1 MMPEKQDGT
10 ASAAALEVIAAWCAS
25 PHSFSAKARQ
35 SAKHAIADTVACML
49 AGASDRATL
58 AVRAAFA
65 REIGTRGAAG
75 VAGGDRAPAAVAA
88 LVNGTAA
95 HALDFDDNF
104 HGATTHA
111 SAVLVPALLAIG
123 ERVGATGAA
132 LIEAYLIGLEAQAA
146 IGRGVNPSHYTAGWH
161 STSTVGCIGTAAAT
175 AWLRGLD
182 ETGIS
187 AAMSIAASMASGIK
201 GQFGTPVKPLH
212 AGLAARNAV
221 EAALLA
227 GAGMTGSMDIL
238 ESSQGFLT
246 LYGGPD
252 PRGWENLSFGPMS
265 IIETV
270 GLATKCYPCCGS
282 THRAIDM
289 VLDLKATHGFDAAD
303 VAGIE
308 VLVAIAHARNL
319 AFPAPRDEA
328 QARFSMNYCLAVALL
343 QDRLTL
349 GDFTPAAIRREEVR
363 ALLPLTRMSTYT
375 EAQERSIQGRLPH
388 ELTLRLRD
396 GTELRESRLAAR
408 GTLALPL
415 GAADRQNKFLDCAS
429 GTLSLPTAHQLYNR
443 IDQFEA
449 LGTVNLFQGV
459 HWI

>member
-1 MMPEKQDGT
+1 MTPGEHD
-10 ASAAALEVIAAWCAS
+10 APDSSPALEVIAAWCAS
-25 PHSFSAKARQ
+25 PHGFSAAARQ
-35 SAKHAIADTVACML
+35 SARYAISDTIGCML
-49 AGASDRATL
+49 AGASDRATQS
-58 AVRAAFA
+58 VRTAFS

-75 VAGGDRAPAAVAA
+75 VVGGDRAPAAIAA

-104 HGATTHA
+104 HGGTTHA
-111 SAVLVPALLAIG
+111 SAVLVPALLAMG
-123 ERVGATGAA
+123 ERMGASGAA
-132 LIEAYLIGLEAQAA
+132 VIEAYLIGLEAQAA
-146 IGRGVNPSHYTAGWH
+146 IGGGMNPSHYTAGWH

-182 ETGIS
+182 QAGIA

-221 EAALLA
+221 DAALLA
-227 GAGMTGSMDIL
+227 GSGMTGRMDIL
-238 ESSQGFLT
+238 ESSQGFLK

-252 PRGWENLSFGPMS
+252 PRGWHDLAFGPDS
-265 IIETV
+265 IIETI
-270 GLATKCYPCCGS
+270 GLATKCHPCCGS

-289 VLDLKATHGFDAAD
+289 VLDLKAKHGFVAAD

-328 QARFSMNYCLAVALL
+328 EARFSMNYCLAVALL

-349 GDFTPAAIRREEVR
+349 ADFTPAGVQREEVR
-363 ALLPLTRMSTYT
+363 ALLSLTRMSTYSP
-375 EAQERSIQGRLPH
+375 AQERSTTGRLPH
-388 ELTLRLRD
+388 ELTLQLRD
-396 GTELRESRLAAR
+396 GTELRETRLAAR

-415 GAADRQNKFLDCAS
+415 DAADRQNKFHDCAA
-429 GTLSLPTAHQLYNR
+429 GVLSLPTAHQLYNR
-443 IDQFEA
+443 IDQLEA
-449 LGTVNLFQGV
+449 LSTVNLFQGV
-459 HWI
+459 HWA